1 MSENSLTTG
10 SSFLELDLLVTL
22 HFQIVDLPSLLLLL
36 SLFLLVTVWIVDLG
50 ITEKFRALPFLLV

>member
-1 MSENSLTTG
+1 MNILLVFMSENSLTTG

-50 ITEKFRALPFLLV
+50 ITEKF